1 LKAAREQLEKSIAET
16 SEVAKQLE
24 HWEREHTDVKKLV
37 DELRRNVADL
47 PPAMAADDAVLTNRL
62 QVRNVLTIDRN
73 VSLLNCHSITLFPY
87 VFDFFKYDAVKTCYC
102 ELQLVRDD
110 LDMVT
115 SRINALNRITNSVL
129 PRIDQPT
136 LVRLMSSEGAL
147 HAQVIGLHQAIDR
160 LDREMHMA
168 QAWHGRYKAD
178 FDVVKNF
185 IEQVRLK

>member
-1 LKAAREQLEKSIAET
+1 
-16 SEVAKQLE
+16 
-24 HWEREHTDVKKLV
+24 
-37 DELRRNVADL
+37 
-47 PPAMAADDAVLTNRL
+47 M
-62 QVRNVLTIDRN
+62 
-73 VSLLNCHSITLFPY
+73 
-87 VFDFFKYDAVKTCYC
+87 
-102 ELQLVRDD
+102 QLVRDD

-168 QAWHGRYKAD
+168 QAWHGRYNAE

-185 IEQVRLK
+185 IEQVRMNRCSGVSKNTANLSIN